1 VTPVYAD
8 HLLMPWVEAL
18 PDVDYFDAHTH
29 TGANDPDGYRV
40 SAEQLLEALAV
51 VDARA
56 VVFTMHEPNGYP
68 EANDRVIAEAEA
80 SGGRLVPFCRLDPNA
95 DPAAEAERCLARG
108 ARGIKLH
115 PRAEQFTLD
124 HPEAERLFALAD
136 ERRLPIL
143 VHAGR
148 GIPALGRHAYELTGR
163 YPNARVILAHAG
175 VSDLA
180 WLWRHADE
188 RPNLLYDT
196 SWWTV
201 ADFMALFSLVPPGR
215 ILIASDAPYGSP
227 AGGFLYAMRC
237 ALQAGLDSAQIEC
250 AAGRQ
255 TERLVAGEE
264 LIDAGP
270 APGPPSQ
277 APDLLLNRV
286 HEYLHTAASRM
297 LMGQLS
303 EEYVGLARL
312 ACEVGDDA
320 PQAETAASVLALLER
335 YDRFVAEYPPR
346 DGLPSPAVQILIAA
360 SVVARTPDVALP
372 ELAEPGD
379 VGEREAGAA

>member
-1 VTPVYAD
+1 VYAD
-8 HLLMPWVEAL
+8 EHLMPWIEAL
-18 PDVDYFDAHTH
+18 PKVDYFDAHTH
-29 TGANDPDGYRV
+29 IGANDPDGYRV
-40 SAEQLLEALAV
+40 TAEELLEGLGV

-56 VVFTMHEPNGYP
+56 VVFTMHEPDGYP
-68 EANDRVIAEAEA
+68 QANDRVIAEAEA
-80 SGGRLVPFCRLDPNA
+80 SRDRLVPFCRLDPHA
-95 DPAAEAERCLARG
+95 DPVAEAERCLDRG

-124 HPEAERLFALAD
+124 HPEVERLFALAD

-143 VHAGR
+143 MHAGR

-163 YPNARVILAHAG
+163 YPNTRAILAHAG

-201 ADFMALFSLVPPGR
+201 ADFMALFSLLPPGR

-237 ALQAGLDSAQIEC
+237 ALQAGLDPAQIDC
-250 AAGRQ
+250 VAGRQ
-255 TERLVAGEE
+255 TERLVAGED

-277 APDLLLNRV
+277 APDLLLARV

-297 LMGQLS
+297 LTGQLS

-312 ACEVGDDA
+312 ACEVGEDA

-335 YDRFVAEYPPR
+335 YDGFVAEYPPR